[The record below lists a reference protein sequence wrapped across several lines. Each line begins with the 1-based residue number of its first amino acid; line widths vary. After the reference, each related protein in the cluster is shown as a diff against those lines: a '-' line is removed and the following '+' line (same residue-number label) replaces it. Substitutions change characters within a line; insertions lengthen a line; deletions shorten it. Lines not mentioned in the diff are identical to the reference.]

1 MDSSGDNVYL
11 YDNNGSLL
19 DMAGWSSLHNQG
31 KSMRRIPD
39 GNGTRDGYDDISS
52 IAAGWVFD
60 CIPTPGPTP
69 PPLPAPPTGLH
80 AKLVASAKDVMLSWN
95 ASADDGKGEN
105 DVEGYSVYKSSTGV
119 NGSYVFEAWIPANG
133 SLLYN
138 WTDIY
143 VGDGDWNDYFYIVR
157 ANDSLNIEDQ
167 NMDKAGK
174 FVNYLVVD
182 WNLFSVPLIQIDTSM
197 EYVLQTIEGNYIT
210 IQGYH
215 AGKSRPWLHW
225 HKPKPHHF
233 NNVIEINHKNG
244 YYINMLN
251 PDYLIVAGKV
261 PTNTQ
266 IALKTGWN
274 LIGYPCLINKTV
286 NDALSSIAGKYNLV
300 EYYDTVK
307 DKEVRLEPNDYM
319 KPGLGYWIHAI
330 EDCILIM

>member
-1 MDSSGDNVYL
+1 M
-11 YDNNGSLL
+11 
-19 DMAGWSSLHNQG
+19 
-31 KSMRRIPD
+31 
-39 GNGTRDGYDDISS
+39 
-52 IAAGWVFD
+52 
-60 CIPTPGPTP
+60 
-69 PPLPAPPTGLH
+69 
-80 AKLVASAKDVMLSWN
+80 
-95 ASADDGKGEN
+95 
-105 DVEGYSVYKSSTGV
+105 
-119 NGSYVFEAWIPANG
+119 
-133 SLLYN
+133 
-138 WTDIY
+138 
-143 VGDGDWNDYFYIVR
+143 
-157 ANDSLNIEDQ
+157 
-167 NMDKAGK
+167 
-174 FVNYLVVD
+174 
-182 WNLFSVPLIQIDTSM
+182 PLIQIDTSM